1 MLNILPRKEGEAKTN
16 TCKEE
21 ANNWST
27 NDAQVKPSE
36 AELKLV
42 GASETPTE
50 ICCSL
55 AGPFPA
61 RLLWSIVT
69 VPIKALVSKVNMS
82 TLGRLR
88 VHSVC
93 ASSCNPVFTLHGR
106 ATREETCPVLTS
118 QEYTGMQYSGR
129 SATPANEEKPPSKSI
144 LIE

>member
-118 QEYTGMQYSGR
+118 QEYTGSTAEGVQRQPTRR
-129 SATPANEEKPPSKSI
+129 SPQVSRF
-144 LIE
+144 